1 MKLYSDDIPVFDHF
15 AITKQIKS
23 SFGKTISFKNGAYL
37 IIEHTEALHVIDV
50 NSGNRSKP
58 NADQENTAFE
68 VNMAAAEEIARQL
81 RLRDMGGIIVIDYID
96 MNSAENRQKLY
107 DRMRELMESDRA
119 RHNILPLSK
128 FGLMQIT
135 RHRVRPALDIM
146 TNEDCPVCNGK
157 GKIPPSILF
166 TDHLEAKIAFLV
178 RKFKVKKFSLHV
190 HPYIAAYINQGFFSL
205 YWKWKSKYTRR
216 FKLIPNQS
224 LALLEYKIYDSEG
237 HEIDLKEEIEIK

>member
-135 RHRVRPALDIM
+135 RHRVRPLS
-146 TNEDCPVCNGK
+146 T
-157 GKIPPSILF
+157 S
-166 TDHLEAKIAFLV
+166 
-178 RKFKVKKFSLHV
+178 
-190 HPYIAAYINQGFFSL
+190 
-205 YWKWKSKYTRR
+205 
-216 FKLIPNQS
+216 
-224 LALLEYKIYDSEG
+224 
-237 HEIDLKEEIEIK
+237 